1 MAGDISQDFDIL
13 IETGFGQKEAER
25 ILSMIETLSEKESL
39 ADTTGLEI
47 SRRLF
52 DVEKQMNPIDVI
64 FWYNVFDLFG
74 DLADYSEKV
83 GNRLRL
89 LLAQS

>member
-1 MAGDISQDFDIL
+1 
-13 IETGFGQKEAER
+13 
-25 ILSMIETLSEKESL
+25 MIETLSEKESL